1 MRSSSKR
8 GPLRKRMVAGCL
20 FAATLV
26 PSWASAEEA
35 ASNPQPAPPP
45 AGGGGQEPAVAAQ
58 ATMPQP
64 TASPPPPAMPPAMV
78 ATMPPAPAP
87 DMPLKLEPTP
97 IKTVFG
103 LRVGGRIQGSGDPSK
118 LNDISLD
125 TLYLEARFS
134 GALNKYFAWQAN
146 FNGNAKPAATS
157 GPASIMD
164 LIVKADA
171 DDAFHVWAGRL
182 LVPSDRSNFSGPFF
196 ISPWNYPGVYSV
208 GAAGGFI
215 GPKTGAT
222 GSDDGAVVW
231 GQFVGGKAKYFLG
244 AFNLDNVKQSPL
256 YSGRVNIAL
265 LGAEPGFWGS
275 STYYGDKDV
284 VAIGGGYQYQK
295 SGSGTIDPATLNGNV
310 NLNIVMGDLLAEKNV
325 PGVGTISLEGTYY
338 HFDNG
343 QPAKQAF
350 YLLASFLT
358 ADYIGVGKLQPLVRW
373 QQTSPQAGGT
383 RWTMLD
389 AFLTY
394 VIYGYNLKLTGGYQR
409 TDLGNSVVGNAI
421 QVGFQMQE

>member
-164 LIVKADA
+164 LIVKVDA

-196 ISPWNYPGVYSV
+196 ISPWNYPGSTRLARP
-208 GAAGGFI
+208 AASLARR
-215 GPKTGAT
+215 PEPLGAT
-222 GSDDGAVVW
+222 TALWSGA
-231 GQFVGGKAKYFLG
+231 
-244 AFNLDNVKQSPL
+244 SS
-256 YSGRVNIAL
+256 SGERPSISWEHSTSTTSNRVR
-265 LGAEPGFWGS
+265 
-275 STYYGDKDV
+275 STP
-284 VAIGGGYQYQK
+284 VA
-295 SGSGTIDPATLNGNV
+295 
-310 NLNIVMGDLLAEKNV
+310 
-325 PGVGTISLEGTYY
+325 
-338 HFDNG
+338 
-343 QPAKQAF
+343 
-350 YLLASFLT
+350 
-358 ADYIGVGKLQPLVRW
+358 
-373 QQTSPQAGGT
+373 
-383 RWTMLD
+383 
-389 AFLTY
+389 
-394 VIYGYNLKLTGGYQR
+394 
-409 TDLGNSVVGNAI
+409 
-421 QVGFQMQE
+421 